1 MSLPVHTVRR
11 ATIND
16 LVVLRA
22 IWSEERFAVGEL
34 ERRFTEFQVVETVD
48 GKVIA
53 VLGLQI
59 QGNQGHVHSE
69 GYHLPEHTELLRD
82 VLWERVRKV
91 AINHGL
97 VRVWTGLEHGY
108 WKKAQFRAPLAEELT
123 KRPAPFGEAQR
134 EWRVLQLKEEV
145 AQPVSL
151 EQELA
156 IFREAQKAETESFNQ
171 KARTLRILATLVAFA
186 ALVAVGAGF
195 FMYYQYIHKVGF
207 FKPKDEVLPEPAP
220 AVQEQKGP
228 APVKVVNPTNAPAS
242 PAPAGPK
249 PKPAG

>member
-1 MSLPVHTVRR
+1 M
-11 ATIND
+11 
-16 LVVLRA
+16 
-22 IWSEERFAVGEL
+22 GEL

-82 VLWERVRKV
+82 VLWERVKKV
-91 AINHGL
+91 AVNHGL

-108 WKKAQFRAPLAEELT
+108 WKKAQFREPQAEELT
-123 KRPAPFGEAQR
+123 KRPAPFGEATR

-156 IFREAQKAETESFNQ
+156 IFREAQKAETAAFHERAKFMKMLALLISLAVAAFVGVGIYYYWPYISRQRGGLGPDGGIES
-171 KARTLRILATLVAFA
+171 
-186 ALVAVGAGF
+186 
-195 FMYYQYIHKVGF
+195 
-207 FKPKDEVLPEPAP
+207 AP

-228 APVKVVNPTNAPAS
+228 VQNKPVTPTNAPAN
-242 PAPAGPK
+242 PTPAGPK
-249 PKPAG
+249 PKAAG